1 MQKWIC
7 AQIECLFRFRQ
18 AGNAGPSRSTA
29 WRSFL
34 LAGIMLFFAS
44 IGVSVGKA
52 AENGAT
58 EVSLGDVA
66 GPPKGIVMVPVYLS
80 PDPPSREVGK
90 IAATISF
97 KNEGVAFLR
106 AEKGFLLDGVGG
118 KINVETKNDA
128 QDPNKLVLAME
139 VVTEGEPRKALREGL
154 VLTLVFQI
162 AEGAAPDTKV
172 ALAVENVS
180 ATDIA
185 APPKAIEPVA
195 GKNGTIEIISP
206 DAVPYIACFFF
217 TH

>member
-1 MQKWIC
+1 MQKWIF
-7 AQIECLFRFRQ
+7 AQIEWLSGFRQ
-18 AGNAGPSRSTA
+18 NAGPIQSRA
-29 WRSFL
+29 LRSFF
-34 LAGIMLFFAS
+34 LAGLVLFFVTVAT
-44 IGVSVGKA
+44 A
-52 AENGAT
+52 AENCST

-97 KNEGVAFLR
+97 KKQGVTFQR

-118 KINVETKNDA
+118 KINVEAKNDA
-128 QDPNKLVLAME
+128 KDPDTLVLAME
-139 VVTEGEPRKALREGL
+139 VVTEGTPRKALREGL

-162 AEGAAPDTKV
+162 EEGATPDTKV
-172 ALAVENVS
+172 ALAVGNVS

-195 GKNGTIEIISP
+195 GKNGAIEIISP